1 MNTSNPHPSFGQY
14 PKKNMKNCKLSPTR
28 KPIIPLSQPLPGRQ
42 KSKSWN
48 LSTLQCFT
56 CFPSVSSTYLSPCMC
71 VCVCACTKSCLTLCD
86 PIDCSLPG
94 SMEFSRQEYWS
105 EVPFLLQG
113 IFLTRGLNPSFLCF
127 LHWQADS
134 LPLPYLGSPWTVSNI
149 CFSTPEVR
157 DRSDKVNITSS
168 FHVAS
173 VSPLDTVDLPVL
185 KGTVTRKEDYSTFR
199 GNQGRKISL
208 VPRGY

>member
-86 PIDCSLPG
+86 PMDCSLPG

-134 LPLPYLGSPWTVSNI
+134 LPLTYSKFCSNLVYDLRNQHRISFISFSCGKYI
-149 CFSTPEVR
+149 CQFGAEC
-157 DRSDKVNITSS
+157 
-168 FHVAS
+168 F
-173 VSPLDTVDLPVL
+173 
-185 KGTVTRKEDYSTFR
+185 
-199 GNQGRKISL
+199 
-208 VPRGY
+208 